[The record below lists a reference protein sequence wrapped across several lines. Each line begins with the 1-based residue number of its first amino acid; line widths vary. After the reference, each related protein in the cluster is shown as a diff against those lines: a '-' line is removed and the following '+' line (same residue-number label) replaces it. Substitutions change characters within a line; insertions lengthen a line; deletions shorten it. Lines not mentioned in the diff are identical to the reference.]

1 MTISRTNFIAISVTM
16 ITILIL
22 FQFSNLSAIYT
33 SEAMKN
39 KNAEKDILMTANDTT
54 QKEDLLTRTSYSTAI
69 IGSTVNRES
78 NLALEWCIY
87 TKRTYYRFSSF
98 DEFSNNSS
106 KDCTLIITSAD
117 YIDDDKDVK
126 LLLRQA
132 KAGVNVVLTSMPKT
146 SFIRD
151 SDLFQQLSGIRRI
164 NRDSFKINALTMFEG
179 FLLGGK
185 TTYRKIKR
193 RLPYFQLAS
202 GTKTYMVGE
211 IRDQKALGIKNEDLP
226 PIIWRNHVENGF
238 VFCTNFDFF
247 KNHTGL
253 GMLTAMLSE
262 TQKYYIYPIVNAQ
275 TVIFQNY
282 PYLSSENNEVI
293 SKDYYYSSKSL
304 CENVLWPDVVS
315 ITNATGEKFNGMI
328 APKLEYSDDSNKAYE
343 DALRFY
349 FEQNE
354 KITGELGL
362 SGDQLE
368 GYNYYEEKIKYDTD
382 LMNRLAPD
390 YRFTVFSP
398 GNMPESVYR
407 KYLDNPT
414 DTSILANI
422 RTMILPK
429 LEDVQKPLLSF
440 YNDDIIR
447 MTNTIDGFSH
457 TNLED
462 IYVRSI
468 ETALGYSSVSVDF
481 TRVLYPSSK
490 EKDDWTKL
498 SKNLSRFLDTYW
510 AAFRKGFKQVTVSEA
525 DTRVRNFFAVNY
537 NSFRRENTINLSI
550 YDNMETNF
558 MLNLNNERIIHIE
571 GASYIEIERGRY
583 VLTATDAS
591 VTIEVTP
598 DNIIKE

>member
-22 FQFSNLSAIYT
+22 FQFSNLSATYT

-39 KNAEKDILMTANDTT
+39 KNAEKDITLTVNDTI
-54 QKEDLLTRTSYSTAI
+54 QKENLQTRSSYSTAI
-69 IGSTVNRES
+69 IGSPVNRES
-78 NLALEWCIY
+78 NLALEWCVY
-87 TKRTYYRFSSF
+87 TKRSFYRFSSL

-106 KDCTLIITSAD
+106 RECTLLITSAD

-132 KAGVNVVLTSMPKT
+132 KAGVNVILTSMPET
-146 SFIRD
+146 AFIRD

-164 NRDSFKINALTMFEG
+164 NRDSFKIKALTMYEG

-185 TTYRKIKR
+185 ATYRKIKR
-193 RLPYFQLAS
+193 TLPYFQLSS
-202 GTKTYMVGE
+202 GTKTYVIGE
-211 IRDQKALGIKNEDLP
+211 VRDQKTLGIKNEDLP
-226 PIIWRNHVENGF
+226 PIVWRNHIENGF

-247 KNHTGL
+247 KDHTGL
-253 GMLTAMLSE
+253 GMFTSMLSE

-275 TVIFQNY
+275 NIIFQNF
-282 PYLSSENNEVI
+282 PYFSSENDNVI
-293 SKDYYYSSKSL
+293 PKEYYYSGKAL

-315 ITNATGEKFNGMI
+315 ILSATGDKFSGMS
-328 APKLEYSDDSNKAYE
+328 APKLEYGNSSMEAYS
-343 DALRFY
+343 DALTFY

-362 SGDQLE
+362 SGDQLD
-368 GYNYYEEKIKYDTD
+368 GYNYYDEKIKYDTD
-382 LMNRLAPD
+382 LMERLAPE

-407 KYLDNPT
+407 KYLDNPK
-414 DTSILANI
+414 DDSILADI
-422 RTMILPK
+422 RTVILPK
-429 LEDVQKPLLSF
+429 SKVQTPLLSF

-457 TNLED
+457 TNEED
-462 IYVRSI
+462 IYIRSI

-481 TRVLYPSSK
+481 TRVLYPSGK
-490 EKDDWTKL
+490 KDDWTKL

-510 AAFRKGFKQVTVSEA
+510 ASFRNGFKQVTASET
-525 DTRVRNFFAVNY
+525 DTRIRNFFAVNY

-550 YDNMETNF
+550 YDNMETSF

-571 GASYIEIERGRY
+571 GADYTEIEHGRY
-583 VLTATDAS
+583 VLSATEQN

-598 DNIIKE
+598 DNITQQ

>member
-1 MTISRTNFIAISVTM
+1 MIA
-16 ITILIL
+16 ILIL

-39 KNAEKDILMTANDTT
+39 KNAEKDVLLTVNDTT
-54 QKEDLLTRTSYSTAI
+54 QKEDLLTRSSYSTAI

-87 TKRTYYRFSSF
+87 TKRTFYRFSSLE
-98 DEFSNNSS
+98 EFSNNSS
-106 KDCTLIITSAD
+106 NHCTLLITSAD

-132 KAGVNVVLTSMPKT
+132 KAGVHVILTSMPET

-151 SDLFQQLSGIRRI
+151 SSAFQQLSGIRRI
-164 NRDSFKINALTMFEG
+164 NRDEFKINALTMYEG

-193 RLPYFQLAS
+193 TLPYFQLAS
-202 GTKTYMVGE
+202 GTKTYVIGE
-211 IRDQKALGIKNEDLP
+211 VRDQKALGIKNEDLP
-226 PIIWRNHVENGF
+226 PIVWRNHIENGF

-247 KNHTGL
+247 KDHTGL
-253 GMLTAMLSE
+253 GMLTTMLSE

-275 TVIFQNY
+275 NIIFQNF
-282 PYLSSENNEVI
+282 PYLSSENDEAI

-315 ITNATGEKFNGMI
+315 ILNATGDKFNGMI
-328 APKLEYSDDSNKAYE
+328 APKLEYSDDSQEAYE
-343 DALRFY
+343 NALTFY

-354 KITGELGL
+354 KITGELGI
-362 SGDQLE
+362 SGDQLD
-368 GYNYYEEKIKYDTD
+368 GYNYYDEKIKYDTA
-382 LMNRLAPD
+382 LMGRLAPE
-390 YRFTVFSP
+390 YLFTVFSP

-407 KYLDNPT
+407 KYLDNPK
-414 DTSILANI
+414 DDSILANI
-422 RTMILPK
+422 RTVILPK
-429 LEDVQKPLLSF
+429 SEVQKPLLSF

-447 MTNTIDGFSH
+447 MANTVDGFSH
-457 TNLED
+457 TNEED

-468 ETALGYSSVSVDF
+468 ETALGYSSVSLDF
-481 TRVLYPSSK
+481 TRVLYPSGK
-490 EKDDWTKL
+490 KDDWTKL

-510 AAFRKGFKQVTVSEA
+510 ATFRNGFKQVTASET
-525 DTRVRNFFAVNY
+525 DTRIRNFFAVNY

-550 YDNMETNF
+550 YDNMETSF
-558 MLNLNNERIIHIE
+558 MLNLNNERILHIE
-571 GASYIEIERGRY
+571 GAAYVEIERGRY
-583 VLTATDAS
+583 VLTATEKD
-591 VTIEVTP
+591 VTIEVTA
-598 DNIIKE
+598 DSIIPE